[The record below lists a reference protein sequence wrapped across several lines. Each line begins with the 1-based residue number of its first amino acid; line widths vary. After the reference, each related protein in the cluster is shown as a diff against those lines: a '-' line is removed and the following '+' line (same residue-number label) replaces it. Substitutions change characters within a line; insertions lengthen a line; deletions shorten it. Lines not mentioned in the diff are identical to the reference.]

1 MAKHKLSS
9 RTVVLWLFALGFLL
23 MGARVMPQ
31 TGAKGPVSEGE
42 IVGLD
47 VISLRDGR
55 PEAWGLGALLTV
67 SLPDGRTIEARGP
80 VERLGPQTQTTQD
93 ADALLRPR
101 LADRLQRLG
110 LTPGATARVAFEPE
124 KGADGVM
131 RGVWR
136 AIDRPSLA
144 AWAPAI
150 GLWVAAL
157 ALSLAG
163 LMWRARPLPPP
174 APEPPLP

>member
-1 MAKHKLSS
+1 MTRPKRNWA
-9 RTVVLWLFALGFLL
+9 VFLWLFALGLVLL
-23 MGARVMPQ
+23 GTRIMPQ
-31 TGAKGPVSEGE
+31 TGATGPVMDGE

-47 VISLRDGR
+47 VISLREGR
-55 PEAWGLGALLTV
+55 PEAWGLGALLRV

-80 VERLGPQTQTTQD
+80 VERLGPQTQTTAD

-110 LTPGATARVAFEPE
+110 LTPGGTARVAFEPE
-124 KGADGVM
+124 KGADGVT

-150 GLWVAAL
+150 GVWSLAAL
-157 ALSLAG
+157 LSLLGVA
-163 LMWRARPLPPP
+163 LRARPTPPP
-174 APEPPLP
+174 APVPPSR